1 MNKKTVS
8 FRKLVRFI
16 GLLIVVVGGLVSI
29 IATGGGGGGGGSGTV
44 SSSGGGGSGTV
55 SSSGGTGSVAL
66 YVADGPAEAYEH
78 IYIWITKVQL
88 IPVDGSGAAPVLIF
102 QSPDPQGYKVDLLS
116 YRDEDFFLTLKPNV
130 PAGWYDKVRLY
141 VSNIESVG
149 GTCDLGLD
157 DNIKLPSGKI
167 DLNPREPF
175 EVKKGEALAIRL
187 DIDANKSINLHPAG
201 KSGKCIFRPVVFV
214 DIEPLKLRSGCPE
227 ILQGEITRIV
237 GVNGDGIAGFV
248 LTLPHGRGTIDV
260 LLSKDTVIFDENG
273 EPGDSGDLK
282 VPDSV
287 WVRGRMDS
295 YGKLNA
301 SVVAVGNVLV
311 LDGVIQTT
319 VDPSGQFAFLPD
331 TGEAILGPI
340 DVQLFGETLVLVGC
354 DTPVDWGA
362 IEQKRRA
369 KVVGKYDT
377 VDQVFRGIVVF
388 LKEVEISGSIVSV
401 ETEATE
407 GLTLIIQPSGT
418 TEVIQLRPVFVPSNA
433 PVYLEGDGEFPR
445 SLLCVGR
452 EVRVIIDPDVASDPP
467 TAKLVRVISETLEGV
482 VQADDL
488 YNQVLVVKPE
498 AAEPVYAFVQPSA
511 TILDLSDG
519 KYQPIDIRD
528 IMPGDVV
535 KCFGVPECAG
545 AISLNE
551 FYAFV
556 VLVTDAKK

>member
-1 MNKKTVS
+1 MSKKRGSFMN
-8 FRKLVRFI
+8 LVRLI
-16 GLLIVVVGGLVSI
+16 GLLIVVAAGLASI
-29 IATGGGGGGGGSGTV
+29 IATGGGG
-44 SSSGGGGSGTV
+44 GGGGSGTV

-66 YVADGPAEAYEH
+66 YVADGPADSYEH

-88 IPVDGSGAAPVLIF
+88 IPVDGSGAAPVLIY
-102 QSPDPQGYKVDLLS
+102 QSPDPQGYKIDLLS

-149 GTCDLGLD
+149 GPCDLGLD
-157 DNIKLPSGKI
+157 DNIKLPGGKI
-167 DLNPREPF
+167 DLNPRGPF

-201 KSGKCIFRPVVFV
+201 NSGKCIFRPVVFV

-237 GVNGDGIAGFV
+237 GANGDGIAGFV

-282 VPDSV
+282 VFDSV

-301 SVVAVGNVLV
+301 SVVAVGNVLA
-311 LDGVIQTT
+311 LDGVIQTV
-319 VDPSGQFAFLPD
+319 VDLSDQFAFLPG

-340 DVQLFGETLVLVGC
+340 DVQLFVETLVLVGC
-354 DTPVDWGA
+354 DTPVDWVA
-362 IEQKRRA
+362 IEPKRRA

-388 LKEVEISGSIVSV
+388 LKELEISGNIVSV
-401 ETEATE
+401 DRVPTY
-407 GLTLIIQPSGT
+407 GLNLVIQPSGT
-418 TEVIQLRPVFVPSNA
+418 TEVLKTVFVPSNA

-445 SLLCVGR
+445 SLLCEGR
-452 EVRVIIDPDVASDPP
+452 EVRVIIDPDIASNPP

-482 VQADDL
+482 VQADDM
-488 YNQVLVVKPE
+488 YNRVLVVKPE
-498 AAEPVYAFVQPSA
+498 AGEPVYAFVQSSA
-511 TILDLSDG
+511 TILDLSNG
-519 KYQPIDIRD
+519 KYQPMDITDIR
-528 IMPGDVV
+528 PGDVV
-535 KCFGVPECAG
+535 RCFGVPECPG
-545 AISLNE
+545 TIPISLND

-556 VLVTDAKK
+556 ILVIN